1 LGIKRGEKDDEASGG
16 GRGDRRGDRIDQP
29 NDHGS
34 RWRSNI
40 SSDRREEC
48 IVFAWFRKTLKRKEH
63 GFTLI
68 ELVVVLAILGILIA
82 LAVPRYLA
90 ARKKAYKAE
99 ADNILQETKTLEW
112 AYYQQ
117 YNTFDS
123 AGTQLGLAM
132 PSGAHW
138 NTPAISGGNTNVT
151 ITMSGLLSPL
161 AATDSV
167 FITLSSDGSST
178 GGSTF

>member
-1 LGIKRGEKDDEASGG
+1 MFRGF
-16 GRGDRRGDRIDQP
+16 
-29 NDHGS
+29 S
-34 RWRSNI
+34 RQLRQ
-40 SSDRREEC
+40 RAR
-48 IVFAWFRKTLKRKEH
+48 

-99 ADNILQETKTLEW
+99 GDNILQEAKTLEW

-123 AGTQLGLAM
+123 TGAAIGLAM
-132 PSGAHW
+132 PGGAHW
-138 NTPAISGGNTNVT
+138 ASPSFAGNSQLIT
-151 ITMSGLLSPL
+151 ILMSGKLSPIVG
-161 AATDSV
+161 TDSIW
-167 FITLSSDGSST
+167 ITLSGDGSSG

>member
-1 LGIKRGEKDDEASGG
+1 MRGVECVFRAFS
-16 GRGDRRGDRIDQP
+16 RQLRQRDR
-29 NDHGS
+29 
-34 RWRSNI
+34 
-40 SSDRREEC
+40 
-48 IVFAWFRKTLKRKEH
+48 

-99 ADNILQETKTLEW
+99 GDNILLEAKSLEW

-123 AGTQLGLAM
+123 AGTQIGLAM
-132 PSGAHW
+132 PGGAHW
-138 NTPAISGGNTNVT
+138 AAPSFAGNAQLIT
-151 ITMSGLLSPL
+151 ILMSGSLAPL
-161 AATDSV
+161 AGTDS
-167 FITLSSDGSST
+167 IWLWLSADGTSGTSST
-178 GGSTF
+178 F